1 MADRINNR
9 IAQTYGYAVCLI
21 CVIVILI
28 STHSVI
34 DAAFDY
40 ANPVGADV
48 VYGRFG
54 PMSTFEAYRIQARQ
68 APGKPADAS
77 LAASAQVSDAQLRAQ
92 YDEEKTQQQKG
103 ARFRALR
110 SLVSGI
116 VFLVLATTMFLLHW
130 RWIRRTNAEPLHQ
143 TL

>member
-1 MADRINNR
+1 MDRINSR
-9 IAQTYGYAVCLI
+9 IATIYGYAVCLI
-21 CVIVILI
+21 CVIVILV

-40 ANPVGADV
+40 ANPIGADV

-54 PMSTFEAYRIQARQ
+54 PMSTFESYRIRAREA
-68 APGKPADAS
+68 APKSPDGSVSPG
-77 LAASAQVSDAQLRAQ
+77 AQLSDAQLRAQ
-92 YDEEKTQQQKG
+92 YDEEKAQQQSG

-116 VFLVLATTMFLLHW
+116 VFLVLATAMFLLHW
-130 RWIRRTNAEPLHQ
+130 RWIRRTNTEPPVG
-143 TL
+143 